1 MNIYGKEHSM
11 SINSELSKREFMQRE
26 HNITHSPYTKE
37 MEFYAC
43 VRAGDTDGVKACY
56 TPLATE
62 GYGKLSKDPVR
73 NMRYHLIVSVAMIT
87 RFCIEG
93 GMEPEVAYT
102 ISDIYINKA
111 DECSDIKSLG
121 AIHKEMIFDF
131 TKRMGELTSV
141 KVYSKQILDTL
152 DYIYEH
158 LHEKITVT
166 EIAENIGLSPQYLSR
181 LFHDEVGITIS
192 AYIMDKRVE
201 SAENMLKFSDYTP
214 VDIGNYLNF
223 SSHSHFIMVFKKHT
237 GLTPRE
243 YREKFFRTNWGDSK

>member
-1 MNIYGKEHSM
+1 M
-11 SINSELSKREFMQRE
+11 SINSELSKRQFMQRE

-43 VRAGDTDGVKACY
+43 VRAGDIDGVKACY

-62 GYGKLSKDPVR
+62 GFGTLSSDRLR
-73 NMRYHLIVSVAMIT
+73 NIKYHLIISIAMIT

-93 GMEPEVAYT
+93 GMAEETAYT
-102 ISDIYINKA
+102 ISDIYINCL
-111 DECSDIKSLG
+111 DECNDEEKLS

-131 TKRMGELTSV
+131 TRRMSELTSEN
-141 KVYSKQILDTL
+141 VYSKQILDAL

-158 LHEKITVT
+158 LHDKLSTA
-166 EIAENIGLSPQYLSR
+166 EIAEYVGLSPQYLSR
-181 LFHDEVGITIS
+181 LFHQEVGLTIS
-192 AYIMDKRVE
+192 AYIMDKRIE
-201 SAENMLKFSDYTP
+201 SAENMLKSYDYTP

-243 YREKFFRTNWGDSK
+243 YREKYFRTNWGEDK